1 MATAMMERGVKA
13 RARKQAESGFSLIEV
28 MISMV
33 VLTIG
38 LLAVLATLGVTMA
51 ATQTSQEDMI
61 ARQVASE
68 AMESIFNARNTSQL
82 GFAAINNTTAV
93 PPGVSPA
100 SRFEAIWAKIIA
112 TFETYRPLWVANFE
126 IFAQMVGQPA
136 TRGFLA
142 GNLHTARVGLAAMF
156 LDQEE
161 SAVSQHTAATTGTF
175 LHVLLSGLILQW
187 LLDPAS
193 ALSAKGLTE
202 ALRVT
207 AQGLQPARKTT
218 EPQRKRAHITQPAY
232 RVRKRR

>member
-1 MATAMMERGVKA
+1 MGNREALLQAAKKCLLEKGYNRTTARDIASAAGVSLA
-13 RARKQAESGFSLIEV
+13 AIGYHFSSKEAL
-28 MISMV
+28 
-33 VLTIG
+33 LTEAL
-38 LLAVLATLGVTMA
+38 LLAFGEWD
-51 ATQTSQEDMI
+51 QELQK
-61 ARQVASE
+61 ALR
-68 AMESIFNARNTSQL
+68 
-82 GFAAINNTTAV
+82 TAV

-161 SAVSQHTAATTGTF
+161 SAVSKHTATTTGTF